1 MKYYTGTFLRYD
13 HIDIIRVQRMKKI
26 TIVNASKGKAKRY
39 KWNGELAHYSLNI
52 LSSAFLLPFGPHEVL
67 WFLVSCFPIELNV
80 RH

>member
-39 KWNGELAHYSLNI
+39 K
-52 LSSAFLLPFGPHEVL
+52 
-67 WFLVSCFPIELNV
+67 
-80 RH
+80 